1 MSYVKNFRDL
11 ETYKL
16 SRHLSKTIFVISR
29 SFPKEETYSLTDQ
42 VLRSSRSIGAQVA
55 EAWGKRRYEKHFL
68 SKLTDADAEQL
79 ETQHW
84 IETAFDCEY
93 LNYEQC
99 EHLINQYSSLGK
111 MLNSMMTKSSAFCT
125 NRE

>member
-11 ETYKL
+11 ETYRL
-16 SRHLSKTIFVISR
+16 SRQLSKTIFIISR

-42 VLRSSRSIGAQVA
+42 ILRSARSTGAQVA
-55 EAWGKRRYEKHFL
+55 EAWTKRRYEKHFL

-84 IETAFDCEY
+84 IETAFDCDY
-93 LNYEQC
+93 LSYQEC
-99 EHLINQYSSLGK
+99 ENLISQYSSLGR
-111 MLNSMMTKSSAFCT
+111 MLNSMMTKSSSFCT
-125 NRE
+125 VKE